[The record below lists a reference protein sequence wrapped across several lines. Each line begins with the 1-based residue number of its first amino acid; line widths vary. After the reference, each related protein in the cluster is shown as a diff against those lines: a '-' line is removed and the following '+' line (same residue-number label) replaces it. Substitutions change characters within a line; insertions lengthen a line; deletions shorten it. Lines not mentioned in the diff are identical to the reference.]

1 MKFAFIVHP
10 LSDETKTFMH
20 WDRSR
25 GLNRH
30 VGADLLQL
38 CAAVHDSMT
47 GQESVGRPSLHVHVA
62 DEMTGLVSWTGASA
76 EGRVYEIPLD
86 AYEIL
91 ADPVRAMEFVED
103 ATQRAVDWGAR
114 VIGLGSLTGIIGGQ
128 GTYLAERCPVA
139 VTTGNSLT
147 VYAALRNLYQAALE
161 AEVELQNE
169 SVAVIGIPGSIS
181 AAAARLLAPHC
192 GKLVIVGRRP
202 SSRAEQLAAELDAEL
217 VFDIEAALA
226 KSRVVLSATSTGNC
240 IHQSW
245 LRPGALLIDVAVPT
259 DVCGNTPERS
269 DVLILSG
276 GLTRVPDTMPLNS
289 VLLGFHQGVIP
300 SCLGETLV
308 LALEHREECFSLGRN
323 LEIDGVQEIGAIATS
338 HGFDFS
344 RLTSFGLPVQPS
356 TLARYRKAAAR
367 RRKAGR
373 PSGKKEARGAV
384 PTTSKDD
391 PFPSANDLA
400 GRASAL
406 HARYINPVLVA
417 LGAKSGFTKTFV
429 RGEGTRLWDADGE
442 EYLDFVSG
450 FGSLNL
456 GHNHPA
462 VVEAVTKAIRS
473 QAPGFAQ
480 SAVNPYAA
488 SLAERLIAIAP
499 ESIEMVFFANSGSEA
514 VEAGLKLARI
524 VTGRAGFVYCERSY
538 HGKTLG
544 SLSVTGNGN
553 YQRPFAPLIP
563 ECTSVPFGDLKALE
577 LALVSRRNAAF
588 IVEPIQAEG
597 GMYVA
602 PPGYLQAAQALCSK
616 TGTLLMVDEVQTGL
630 GRTGTMFAVDS
641 EGVEPDVMMLAKSL
655 GGGLMPIGAMLTRRE
670 LWHKA
675 YGTVQGL
682 GLHTSTF
689 GGGSLAC
696 AAGLAAIQ
704 TVLDEQLA
712 ENAQTR
718 GDYLLERLQ
727 ELCEKHS
734 TLKTVRGRGLLL
746 GVEFDPVPS
755 SMVRHFRQSDPSGLL
770 PYLVP
775 DLDDA
780 FMNLGATYVMQTLLA
795 NHRIYTQ
802 VARSNPRVL
811 RIQPPLTISA
821 EEVDRFLQA
830 FDVACLESSLLNRA
844 TDTIISRST
853 LGLHEGSSRATET
866 GSPRE
871 N

>member
-10 LSDETKTFMH
+10 LSEETKTFMH

-25 GLNRH
+25 GLSRQ

-38 CAAVHDSMT
+38 CAAVHDSLAA
-47 GQESVGRPSLHVHVA
+47 QEQAGRTSPHVCVA
-62 DEMTGLVSWTGASA
+62 DEMQNLVSWTGASA

-91 ADPVRAMEFVED
+91 ADPVRAMEYVED
-103 ATQRAVDWGAR
+103 ATQRATDWGAR

-161 AEVELQNE
+161 AEIELRNE
-169 SVAVIGIPGSIS
+169 LVAVVGIPGSIA

-192 GKLVIVGRRP
+192 GKLILVGRRP
-202 SSRAEQLAAELDAEL
+202 SSRADQLATELDAEL
-217 VFDIEAALA
+217 SFDIEAALA

-240 IHQSW
+240 IEQSW
-245 LRPGALLIDVAVPT
+245 LRPGALVVDVAVPT
-259 DVCGNTPERS
+259 DVCGGAPERS

-289 VLLGFHQGVIP
+289 VLLGFHRGVIP
-300 SCLGETLV
+300 SCLGETMV

-323 LEIDGVQEIGAIATS
+323 LEIDGVQEIGAIAAS

-344 RLTSFGLPVQPS
+344 QLISFGLSVQPS
-356 TLARYRKAAAR
+356 MLVQYRKAAAR
-367 RRKAGR
+367 RRKAARAG
-373 PSGKKEARGAV
+373 GKQPKASSA
-384 PTTSKDD
+384 
-391 PFPSANDLA
+391 PSATDLA
-400 GRASAL
+400 ARAAAL
-406 HARYINPVLVA
+406 HSRHIDPLLLA

-429 RGEGTRLWDADGE
+429 RGEGTRLWDAEGQ
-442 EYLDFVSG
+442 EYHDFVSG

-456 GHNHPA
+456 GHNHPR
-462 VVEAVTKAIRS
+462 VVEAVTKALQT

-488 SLAERLIAIAP
+488 TLAERLISIAP
-499 ESIEMVFFANSGSEA
+499 DPLEMVFFANSGTEA
-514 VEAGLKLARI
+514 VEAALKLARI
-524 VTGRAGFVYCERSY
+524 ATGRTGFVYCDRSY

-544 SLSVTGNGN
+544 SLSVTGNLT
-553 YQRPFAPLIP
+553 YQRPFAPLVP
-563 ECTSVPFGDLKALE
+563 ECASVLFGDLESLK
-577 LALVSRRNAAF
+577 LALMSRRHAAF

-597 GMYVA
+597 GMHV
-602 PPGYLQAAQALCSK
+602 PPEGYLQAAHALCRE
-616 TGTLLMVDEVQTGL
+616 TGTLLIVDEVQTGL
-630 GRTGTMFAVDS
+630 GRTGTLFAVDA
-641 EGVEPDVMMLAKSL
+641 EGVEPDVMTLAKSL
-655 GGGLMPIGAMLTRRE
+655 GGGLMPIGAMLTRRD
-670 LWHKA
+670 LWNRA
-675 YGTVQGL
+675 YGTIQRL

-704 TVLDEQLA
+704 AILDERLA
-712 ENAQTR
+712 ENAQAR
-718 GDYLLERLQ
+718 GEQLCLGLQ

-734 TLKTVRGRGLLL
+734 TLKAVRGRGLLL
-746 GVEFDPVPS
+746 GVEFNPVPS
-755 SMVRHFRQSDPSGLL
+755 SMVRHFRQTDPSGLL

-775 DLDDA
+775 DLDEA

-795 NHRIYTQ
+795 DHHIYTQ
-802 VARSNPRVL
+802 VTRSNPRVL
-811 RIQPPLTISA
+811 RVQPPLTITA
-821 EEVDRFLQA
+821 EEVERFLRA
-830 FDVACLESSLLNRA
+830 FDTACHESSLLNRA

-853 LGLHEGSSRATET
+853 LGLHEGNASSSEPGSAARA
-866 GSPRE
+866 